1 MLYSKFCGIKSENK
15 ISMQE
20 IILVLFAHTL
30 MYSLNENKTLNLTKI
45 KYINLFCS
53 IALYDCIS
61 SFVLKDL

>member
-1 MLYSKFCGIKSENK
+1 M
-15 ISMQE
+15 
-20 IILVLFAHTL
+20 LVLFAHTL

-61 SFVLKDL
+61 ISFVLKDL